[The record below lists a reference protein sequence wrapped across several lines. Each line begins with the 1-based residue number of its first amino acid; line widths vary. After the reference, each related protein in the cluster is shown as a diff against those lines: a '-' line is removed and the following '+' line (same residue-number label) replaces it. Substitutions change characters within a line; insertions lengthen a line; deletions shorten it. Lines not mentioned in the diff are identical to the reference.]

1 MLVVMA
7 DMVDMVDMVD
17 IEVRILRGLE
27 RDVKSNY

>member
-7 DMVDMVDMVD
+7 DMVDMVD

-27 RDVKSNY
+27 RDAKSNY

>member
-7 DMVDMVDMVD
+7 DMVDMVD